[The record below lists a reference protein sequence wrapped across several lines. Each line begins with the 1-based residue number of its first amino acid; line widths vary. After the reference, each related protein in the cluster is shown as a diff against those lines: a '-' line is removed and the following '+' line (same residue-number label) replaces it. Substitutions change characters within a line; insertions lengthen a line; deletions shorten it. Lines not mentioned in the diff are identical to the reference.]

1 MRKGDLPEM
10 SDLTT
15 ENLWRLL
22 GLNSYTGMI
31 AKRDGIGTAAMGM
44 VTPPGVSVVDAV
56 FKDAVNFAPPL
67 LSADSDSVR
76 YIPIVG
82 RTIYDWQDAF
92 KED

>member
-1 MRKGDLPEM
+1 
-10 SDLTT
+10 
-15 ENLWRLL
+15 
-22 GLNSYTGMI
+22 
-31 AKRDGIGTAAMGM
+31 